1 MNASS
6 ESGECASLISS
17 AFVTA
22 SLVAMVLCPLNG
34 FFPRYF
40 RRYFRCAGK
49 PAIGLAAPPDETPLR
64 NWADSALRTS
74 KFSAADA
81 RGTPAA
87 RGLDA
92 SKGPG
97 RPKLARVAQSNASN
111 NSARIPVRA
120 HADASDDL
128 QRRHH
133 PRDRGV
139 EIGFPVEVRLPESFE
154 EKQIAGPSA
163 RIKSLTHRIGRVRAG
178 LGVRGFK
185 GPLDDLAGGVEQQG
199 VPEVARDGFS
209 SFAAFAGDGI
219 THALGQRVRGL
230 VE

>member
-22 SLVAMVLCPLNG
+22 CLVAMVFNG

-49 PAIGLAAPPDETPLR
+49 PAIGLVGSAGQDSPG

-87 RGLDA
+87 RGLAA
-92 SKGPG
+92 SLGPG
-97 RPKLARVAQSNASN
+97 RPKPARVAQSHALN
-111 NSARIPVRA
+111 NS
-120 HADASDDL
+120 
-128 QRRHH
+128 
-133 PRDRGV
+133 PRNSVVGYS
-139 EIGFPVEVRLPESFE
+139 ELIL
-154 EKQIAGPSA
+154 
-163 RIKSLTHRIGRVRAG
+163 
-178 LGVRGFK
+178 
-185 GPLDDLAGGVEQQG
+185 
-199 VPEVARDGFS
+199 
-209 SFAAFAGDGI
+209 
-219 THALGQRVRGL
+219 
-230 VE
+230 

>member
-22 SLVAMVLCPLNG
+22 CLVAMVLCPLNG

-49 PAIGLAAPPDETPLR
+49 PAIGLAAPPDETPPG

-87 RGLDA
+87 QGLAA
-92 SKGPG
+92 SIGPG
-97 RPKLARVAQSNASN
+97 RPKLRRIAQSNASN
-111 NSARIPVRA
+111 NSARNSVVGYSELI
-120 HADASDDL
+120 L
-128 QRRHH
+128 
-133 PRDRGV
+133 
-139 EIGFPVEVRLPESFE
+139 
-154 EKQIAGPSA
+154 
-163 RIKSLTHRIGRVRAG
+163 
-178 LGVRGFK
+178 
-185 GPLDDLAGGVEQQG
+185 
-199 VPEVARDGFS
+199 
-209 SFAAFAGDGI
+209 
-219 THALGQRVRGL
+219 
-230 VE
+230 